1 MRTSA
6 SFYPWYVAAVLAC
19 AYAVAFVD
27 RQILNLLIDP
37 IKADFGLTDT
47 RMSLLQGMA
56 FVVAYVCMAPVFGRF
71 ADQRSRRNLLVI
83 GVTVWCICT
92 VFCGF
97 SRDFWTL
104 FAARAGIGAAEAC
117 LLPAGWSLLAD
128 CFDRERLPRG
138 MSIFLLG
145 PFIGGGLAL
154 IFGGLVVRQVT
165 GMQFEGLL
173 AGLQPWQLTFVF
185 VGAPGVLIALL
196 LLTVREPERR
206 LSVEQVRERFSIGD
220 VIRFFWSDR
229 DFYGRFFGGMA
240 LLIVALYALPA
251 WTPSFLSRAFGVPTS
266 RVGIEYGTAALF
278 AGTLGVLLG
287 PSLTRWLAR
296 FDPARAKLRTAV
308 VAAAATAPGCL
319 FLPFAHDYMAALLAS
334 ASATF
339 ALNLAL
345 PSVAAALQESTPNR
359 MRGVATSIYTF
370 VVMTAGLA
378 LAPTL
383 IAMTTDQI
391 LRDSARIG
399 VALGWVCGI
408 AALAALP
415 LLAGAA
421 RLGAKSAQVAAGN
434 AD

>member
-1 MRTSA
+1 M
-6 SFYPWYVAAVLAC
+6 
-19 AYAVAFVD
+19 AFID

-56 FVVAYVCMAPVFGRF
+56 FVAAYVCMAPVFGRF
-71 ADQRSRRNLLVI
+71 ADQRSRRNLLVV

-92 VFCGF
+92 VLCGY
-97 SRDFWTL
+97 SRDFWSL

-128 CFDRERLPRG
+128 SFDRERLPRA

-145 PFIGGGLAL
+145 PFIGGGFAL
-154 IFGGLVVRQVT
+154 IFGGLLVREVT
-165 GMQFEGLL
+165 GLEFGGLL

-185 VGAPGVLIALL
+185 IGAPGILIALL
-196 LLTVREPERR
+196 LLTVREPQRR
-206 LSVEQVRERFSIGD
+206 LSESQARERFSIRD
-220 VIRFFWSDR
+220 VFRFLWADR
-229 DFYGRFFGGMA
+229 AFYGRFFGGMA
-240 LLIVALYALPA
+240 FLIVALYALPA

-296 FDPARAKLRTAV
+296 MDPARAKLRTAV
-308 VAAAATAPGCL
+308 VAAATTAPGCL
-319 FLPFAHDYMAALLAS
+319 FLPFASDYWAALLAS
-334 ASATF
+334 SSATF
-339 ALNLAL
+339 SLNLAL

-378 LAPTL
+378 LAPTV
-383 IAMTTDQI
+383 IAMTTDLI
-391 LRDSARIG
+391 LQDSARVG

-421 RLGAKSAQVAAGN
+421 KLSANQAQVAGTGK